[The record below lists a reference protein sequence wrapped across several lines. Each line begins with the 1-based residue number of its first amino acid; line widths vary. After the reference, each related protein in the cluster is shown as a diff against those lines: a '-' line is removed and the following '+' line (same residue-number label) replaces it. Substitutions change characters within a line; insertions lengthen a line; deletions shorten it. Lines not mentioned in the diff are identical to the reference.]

1 MLALFR
7 FLRLSLLGF
16 RYRLPLLPDQ
26 GYQGLTDWK
35 LVSDGL
41 DNVLQFIFAT
51 SKGTFFVARRNG
63 EIERRIPDRVP
74 WEALFQTPIF
84 VDRQNEK
91 VVANPVSHS
100 HHRVNRKPGEKQ
112 AAALRLSANSPRNRC
127 APPSSISASRTTLFH
142 PYLKPDTRNL
152 KSVCLGLWVSIT
164 HCRNARPDSMNGSG
178 PSSRANARDRRK
190 ISPGVY
196 PELGRRGR
204 NDNAPP
210 FDGVYPE
217 FSRRAQDM
225 RCASARDQFR
235 MS

>member
-26 GYQGLTDWK
+26 GCQGLTDWK

-51 SKGTFFVARRNG
+51 SKGTFFEARRNG

-112 AAALRLSANSPRNRC
+112 PAALRLSANRTECRVPTVEGKRTATSALCVPCSLRRAFSLDTLFCHSTLSLIPPRLFPAHLLPHEPRGYLPESELQVFGIG
-127 APPSSISASRTTLFH
+127 APERVEKASDQTRPPRLVAGAMVAPSS
-142 PYLKPDTRNL
+142 
-152 KSVCLGLWVSIT
+152 
-164 HCRNARPDSMNGSG
+164 
-178 PSSRANARDRRK
+178 
-190 ISPGVY
+190 
-196 PELGRRGR
+196 
-204 NDNAPP
+204 
-210 FDGVYPE
+210 
-217 FSRRAQDM
+217 
-225 RCASARDQFR
+225 
-235 MS
+235 

>member
-26 GYQGLTDWK
+26 GYQGLTEWK

-74 WEALFQTPIF
+74 WEALFQTRIF

-112 AAALRLSANSPRNRC
+112 AAALRLSAN
-127 APPSSISASRTTLFH
+127 RTE
-142 PYLKPDTRNL
+142 
-152 KSVCLGLWVSIT
+152 
-164 HCRNARPDSMNGSG
+164 CRV
-178 PSSRANARDRRK
+178 
-190 ISPGVY
+190 PGVEGKRTATSALCV
-196 PELGRRGR
+196 PCSL
-204 NDNAPP
+204 
-210 FDGVYPE
+210 
-217 FSRRAQDM
+217 RRAFSLDTLSCPLDTLSVFP
-225 RCASARDQFR
+225 RHSP
-235 MS
+235 